1 MFILFEVKT
10 LFIRGDAPTRYAA
23 LRIFILAKKKRREKK
38 RTLLRVLIPQTRIII
53 LKKKK
58 KKKKRR
64 VQSLEAKDKCS
75 IATIVS
81 LVTARIFRTRNW
93 VRLRFEDKV

>member
-38 RTLLRVLIPQTRIII
+38 RTLLRVLIPQTRIIM
-53 LKKKK
+53 KKKK

>member
-38 RTLLRVLIPQTRIII
+38 RTLLRVLIPQTRIIM
-53 LKKKK
+53 KKKK

-64 VQSLEAKDKCS
+64 VQSLEAKDKYS